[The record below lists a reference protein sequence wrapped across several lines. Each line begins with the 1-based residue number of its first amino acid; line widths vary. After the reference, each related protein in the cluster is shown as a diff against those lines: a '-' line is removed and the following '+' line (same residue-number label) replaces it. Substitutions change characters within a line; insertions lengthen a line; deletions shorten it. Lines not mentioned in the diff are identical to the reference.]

1 MSTRWCTGNYYGTLK
16 ATVKE
21 ALDQGT
27 DVLLDIDVQG
37 AATIR
42 KTDDPM
48 VRDSLV
54 DVFIMPPTIE
64 ELEKRLRK
72 RGTETEEQVQQR
84 LHTGREESK
93 LWRLYK
99 YTILSGSM
107 EEDLTKFRA
116 IMRAER
122 YLSRRLEYERDKG
135 SPRTPARVQGQDLR
149 SWHGGDG
156 YSESLPSLRASSMI
170 VYATDSP
177 FPGGL
182 VLAWRLLT
190 RRRPLI
196 SIPAKTISRPVSG
209 SDGGNNFSIFNGD
222 PKRIQ
227 RANAVDPKSFD
238 TKVDVSPNPLS
249 LRALKAA
256 APNPSI
262 KITFRCITTRRR
274 PTRFRFPRRSA
285 GISGLSMRRAR
296 RFTSTRTI
304 ASSSRPWAR
313 RWSITMTSWFTRR
326 RSISMT

>member
-1 MSTRWCTGNYYGTLK
+1 MNRPVFRRQGILFVISAPSGTGKTTLCENLRATPDFIYSVSCTTRPPRPGEEEGVDYHFLSREDFLSRVHRGEMLEHALVHGNYYGTLK

-42 KTDDPM
+42 GTDEAM

-84 LHTGREESK
+84 LRTGREESK

-122 YLSRRLEYERDKG
+122 YLSRRLELNEGK
-135 SPRTPARVQGQDLR
+135 
-149 SWHGGDG
+149 
-156 YSESLPSLRASSMI
+156 
-170 VYATDSP
+170 
-177 FPGGL
+177 
-182 VLAWRLLT
+182 
-190 RRRPLI
+190 
-196 SIPAKTISRPVSG
+196 
-209 SDGGNNFSIFNGD
+209 
-222 PKRIQ
+222 
-227 RANAVDPKSFD
+227 
-238 TKVDVSPNPLS
+238 
-249 LRALKAA
+249 
-256 APNPSI
+256 
-262 KITFRCITTRRR
+262 
-274 PTRFRFPRRSA
+274 
-285 GISGLSMRRAR
+285 
-296 RFTSTRTI
+296 
-304 ASSSRPWAR
+304 
-313 RWSITMTSWFTRR
+313 
-326 RSISMT
+326 

>member
-1 MSTRWCTGNYYGTLK
+1 MNRPVFRRQGILFVISAPSGTGKSTLCENLRTTPDFIYSVSCTTRPPRPGEEDGVDYHFLERDDFLHRIERGEMLEYALVHDNYYGTLK

-42 KTDDPM
+42 KTDDAM

-84 LHTGREESK
+84 LRTGREESK

-122 YLSRRLEYERDKG
+122 YLSRRLELNEGK
-135 SPRTPARVQGQDLR
+135 
-149 SWHGGDG
+149 
-156 YSESLPSLRASSMI
+156 
-170 VYATDSP
+170 
-177 FPGGL
+177 
-182 VLAWRLLT
+182 
-190 RRRPLI
+190 
-196 SIPAKTISRPVSG
+196 
-209 SDGGNNFSIFNGD
+209 
-222 PKRIQ
+222 
-227 RANAVDPKSFD
+227 
-238 TKVDVSPNPLS
+238 
-249 LRALKAA
+249 
-256 APNPSI
+256 
-262 KITFRCITTRRR
+262 
-274 PTRFRFPRRSA
+274 
-285 GISGLSMRRAR
+285 
-296 RFTSTRTI
+296 
-304 ASSSRPWAR
+304 
-313 RWSITMTSWFTRR
+313 
-326 RSISMT
+326 